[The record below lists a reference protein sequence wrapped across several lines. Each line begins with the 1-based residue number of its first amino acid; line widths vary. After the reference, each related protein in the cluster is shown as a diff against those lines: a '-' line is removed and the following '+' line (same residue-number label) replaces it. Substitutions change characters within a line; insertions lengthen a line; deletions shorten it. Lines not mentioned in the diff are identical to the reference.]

1 MPEPDGCQ
9 LKTSQR
15 GPRRRCFIAP
25 GTIRERAK
33 EQWEDRMLTST
44 GHPRLRPAQS
54 TMRICCDNRGQ
65 AVVEFTLCF
74 ILLLVIAWIPADFGL
89 AFYTGQL
96 ALNASREGARVASAT
111 IPFDSTESTTQT
123 CRRLSSAFLLDPGS
137 AFGTSCSPYSQA
149 RVAVTAPTGVTC
161 NQQLTVTVTGDYNYW
176 FYGLLRFL
184 GASVPQNVRITR
196 STQMRWEHQDPCT

>member
-9 LKTSQR
+9 VKTSQR

-54 TMRICCDNRGQ
+54 AMRICCDNRGQ

-89 AFYTGQL
+89 MFYTGQL
-96 ALNASREGARVASAT
+96 AQNAAREGARVAAADPT
-111 IPFDSTESTTQT
+111 LSTATQT
-123 CRRLSSAFLLDPGS
+123 CTVPCASDAEILQQIGKRLANGISSS
-137 AFGTSCSPYSQA
+137 TQ
-149 RVAVTAPTGVTC
+149 
-161 NQQLTVTVTGDYNYW
+161 TVTLEGQFSGTVPTCDRVVRVTITGTYYLFFYRMLNWFNANISPSTNY
-176 FYGLLRFL
+176 
-184 GASVPQNVRITR
+184 TR
-196 STQMRWEHQDPCT
+196 RTDMRYEHQC

>member
-9 LKTSQR
+9 VKTSQR
-15 GPRRRCFIAP
+15 EPRRRCFIAP

-89 AFYTGQL
+89 MFYTGHL
-96 ALNASREGARVASAT
+96 AQNAAQRRSPDRGSGSYHVHRNAALAPSLAQCDAEILQQNRQPAGQWNHAQC
-111 IPFDSTESTTQT
+111 TQ
-123 CRRLSSAFLLDPGS
+123 RHAE
-137 AFGTSCSPYSQA
+137 
-149 RVAVTAPTGVTC
+149 AVPAP
-161 NQQLTVTVTGDYNYW
+161 
-176 FYGLLRFL
+176 
-184 GASVPQNVRITR
+184 
-196 STQMRWEHQDPCT
+196 